1 MKFVWQDGGALET
14 SSNFPPVPFH
24 IFSLNI
30 ILKLKSQNLMC
41 HQKELDL
48 KMSEAAESLS

>member
-1 MKFVWQDGGALET
+1 MEYLQDGGALET

-30 ILKLKSQNLMC
+30 ILKLKSQNLRC